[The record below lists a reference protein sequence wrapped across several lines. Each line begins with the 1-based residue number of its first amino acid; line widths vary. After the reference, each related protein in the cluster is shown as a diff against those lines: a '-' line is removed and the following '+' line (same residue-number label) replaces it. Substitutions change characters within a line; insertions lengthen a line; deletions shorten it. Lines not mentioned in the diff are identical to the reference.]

1 MLDTQPAPALLYCT
15 EEAGDAIMRSEFR
28 IGLLTAA
35 IVMLAACGGKKE
47 EAADAAAKPEEKVL
61 FVYNWSD
68 YIGETTIADF
78 EARTGIKVTYDVFDS
93 NEVLETKLL
102 AGRTGYDVVVPSAN
116 FLERQIKAGVFLKLD
131 KSKLPNLVN
140 MDQEI
145 MQRVAAHDPGNEHSI
160 NYLWGTTGIGYN
172 PDLVKKA
179 LGAGT
184 IDSWSAVFNP
194 ANAARLAKC
203 GISILDAPSEVID
216 SALIYLGRDPN
227 SEKAEDLA
235 AAEELLMKVRPHVRY
250 FHSSQYI
257 NDLATGEICVSLGW
271 NGDVLQARKR
281 GAEAEKP
288 VNVAWANP
296 KEGAIMWFDML
307 AIPADAPHPGNAH
320 EFLNFIMD
328 PAVAAG
334 ITNTVAFATGNAA
347 SLALVSDDIKNDPSV
362 YPTEEVRENLHP
374 HLAESQDFSRELNR
388 AWTRVRTGQ

>member
-1 MLDTQPAPALLYCT
+1 
-15 EEAGDAIMRSEFR
+15 MRSEFR
-28 IGLLTAA
+28 FGLLAA
-35 IVMLAACGGKKE
+35 AVVLLAACGGKKE
-47 EAADAAAKPEEKVL
+47 EAAEAPKPEDKVL

-78 EARTGIKVTYDVFDS
+78 EAKTGIKVTYDVFDS

-140 MDQEI
+140 MDPEI
-145 MQRVAAHDPGNEHSI
+145 MERVAAHDPGNQYAI

-179 LGAGT
+179 LGTDT
-184 IDSWSAVFNP
+184 IDSWSAIFDP
-194 ANAARLAKC
+194 ANAKKLAKC
-203 GISILDAPSEVID
+203 GISMLDAPSEVVD
-216 SALIYLGRDPN
+216 SALIYLGLDPN

-235 AAEELLMKVRPHVRY
+235 KAEELLMKVRPYVRY

-271 NGDVLQARKR
+271 SGDALQAKAR

-288 VNVAWANP
+288 VRVTYAIP

-307 AIPADAPHPGNAH
+307 AIPADAPHPNNAH
-320 EFLNFIMD
+320 AFLNFVMD

-334 ITNTVAFATGNAA
+334 ISNYVAYANGNKA
-347 SLALVSDDIKNDPSV
+347 SLPLVSDEVKNDASV
-362 YPTEEVRENLHP
+362 YPTDEVKKNLHP
-374 HLAESQDFSRELNR
+374 HLAESQEFSRDLNR

>member
-1 MLDTQPAPALLYCT
+1 
-15 EEAGDAIMRSEFR
+15 MRSDSR
-28 IGLLTAA
+28 LGLLAA
-35 IVMLAACGGKKE
+35 AVIMLAACGGKKE
-47 EAADAAAKPEEKVL
+47 GESATAAPKPEDRVL

-78 EARTGIKVTYDVFDS
+78 EARTGIKVTYDVIDS

-116 FLERQIKAGVFLKLD
+116 FLERQIKAGVFMKLD
-131 KSKLPNLVN
+131 KSRLPNLVN
-140 MDQEI
+140 MDPDI
-145 MQRVAAHDPGNEHSI
+145 MQRVALHDPGNDHAV

-172 PDLVKKA
+172 PDKVKKA
-179 LGAGT
+179 LGT
-184 IDSWSAVFNP
+184 DTLDSWSAIFDP
-194 ANAARLAKC
+194 ANARKLAKC
-203 GISILDAPSEVID
+203 GITMLDAPSEVVD

-235 AAEELLMKVRPHVRY
+235 AAEELLMKVRPHVKY

-257 NDLATGEICVSLGW
+257 NDLAAGEICVTLGW

-281 GAEAEKP
+281 GAVAEKP

-296 KEGAIMWFDML
+296 KEGAIIWFDML

-320 EFLNFIMD
+320 TFLNFMME
-328 PAVAAG
+328 PAVIAAVS
-334 ITNTVAFATGNAA
+334 NQVAFANGNAA
-347 SLALVSDDIKNDPSV
+347 ALALVSDEVKNDPSV
-362 YPTEEVRENLHP
+362 YPTDEVRKKLHP
-374 HLAESQDFSRELNR
+374 HLAESSEYSRELNR

>member
-1 MLDTQPAPALLYCT
+1 M
-15 EEAGDAIMRSEFR
+15 EEDMRSEFR
-28 IGLLTAA
+28 FGLLTAA
-35 IVMLAACGGKKE
+35 VVMLAACGGKKE
-47 EAADAAAKPEEKVL
+47 EAVEAPKPEDKVL

-78 EARTGIKVTYDVFDS
+78 EAKTGIKVTYDVFDS

-102 AGRTGYDVVVPSAN
+102 AGKTGYDVVVPSAN

-140 MDQEI
+140 MDPEI
-145 MQRVAAHDPGNEHSI
+145 MERVALHDPGNEHSV

-179 LGAGT
+179 LGTDT
-184 IDSWSAVFNP
+184 IDSWSAIFEP
-194 ANAARLAKC
+194 GNAEKLAKC
-203 GISILDAPSEVID
+203 GISMLDAPSEVMD

-235 AAEELLMKVRPHVRY
+235 AAEELLMKVRPYVRS
-250 FHSSQYI
+250 FNSAQYI
-257 NDLATGEICVSLGW
+257 NDLATGEFCVSLGW
-271 NGDVLQARKR
+271 SGDVLQARDR
-281 GAEAEKP
+281 GAEATTP
-288 VNVAWANP
+288 VNVAYTVP

-320 EFLNFIMD
+320 AFLNFIMD
-328 PAVAAG
+328 PAAAAG
-334 ITNTVAFATGNAA
+334 ISNYVAYANGNVA
-347 SLALVSDDIKNDPSV
+347 SLPLVSDDVKSDSSV
-362 YPTEEVRENLHP
+362 YPTAEIKKNLHS
-374 HLAESQDFSRELNR
+374 HLAESQEFSRDLNR

>member
-1 MLDTQPAPALLYCT
+1 
-15 EEAGDAIMRSEFR
+15 MRIEFR
-28 IGLLTAA
+28 FGLLAA
-35 IVMLAACGGKKE
+35 AVVLLAACGGKKE
-47 EAADAAAKPEEKVL
+47 KGADAAAQPEEKVL

-78 EARTGIKVTYDVFDS
+78 EAKTGIKVTYDVFDS

-131 KSKLPNLVN
+131 RSKLPNLVN
-140 MDQEI
+140 MDAEI
-145 MQRVAAHDPGNEHSI
+145 MQRVAAHDPGNEYAV

-179 LGAGT
+179 LGT
-184 IDSWSAVFNP
+184 DTLDSWTAVFDP
-194 ANAARLAKC
+194 AIASKLAKC
-203 GISILDAPSEVID
+203 GISMLDAPSEVMD

-235 AAEELLMKVRPHVRY
+235 AAEELLMKVRPYVRY

-271 NGDVLQARKR
+271 SGDVLQARDR
-281 GAEAEKP
+281 GAEAETP
-288 VNVAWANP
+288 VNVAYYIP

-307 AIPADAPHPGNAH
+307 AIPADAPHPGNAQA
-320 EFLNFIMD
+320 FLNFIMD
-328 PAVAAG
+328 PSVAAG
-334 ITNTVAFATGNAA
+334 ISNYVAYANGNAS
-347 SLALVSDDIKNDPSV
+347 SLPLVDDGIKNDSSV
-362 YPTEEVRENLHP
+362 YPTEEVKKNLHP
-374 HLAESQDFSRELNR
+374 HLAESQEFSRDLNR
-388 AWTRVRTGQ
+388 SWTKVRTGQ